1 MTAYSGFVVPERDV
15 RRRLPTKLEW
25 LSDGIVIASQ
35 LGTTETT
42 AIVHPRAFTT
52 AMMSAAQR
60 HGAKL
65 VLGRVTG
72 IVRRAEGASVRGVE
86 IDGGIIESDAVV
98 VAMGPWSL
106 MAAGWMDLP
115 AVFGW
120 RSPSLVYDTG
130 MDVPAQALF
139 LDYQEESGAVA
150 KMTKNQLI
158 DAIAEGTQ
166 VSKGDVKAVIE
177 QMATVGY
184 KELNESGEFVIPGF
198 VKMSVVNKPATEA
211 RSGVNPFTKEPME
224 FAAKPASKSVKAS
237 PLKVAKDA
245 V

>member
-1 MTAYSGFVVPERDV
+1 MTTGMNEKRTA
-15 RRRLPTKLEW
+15 W
-25 LSDGIVIASQ
+25 LCRALNRV
-35 LGTTETT
+35 T
-42 AIVHPRAFTT
+42 HPRRSCALNC
-52 AMMSAAQR
+52 SEPPQR
-60 HGAKL
+60 NP
-65 VLGRVTG
+65 
-72 IVRRAEGASVRGVE
+72 I
-86 IDGGIIESDAVV
+86 
-98 VAMGPWSL
+98 M
-106 MAAGWMDLP
+106 
-115 AVFGW
+115 
-120 RSPSLVYDTG
+120 
-130 MDVPAQALF
+130 
-139 LDYQEESGAVA
+139 A

-166 VSKGDVKAVIE
+166 VSKGDVKAVVE